1 MPPPEGRHRRAIN
14 PSSPAQHRTRSLC
27 YQATSCVRGT
37 PHFPKVISWTPMF
50 RATSAI
56 ERCPSMTNLTAS
68 SLYSP
73 VKLRRV
79 APIRETPEE
88 WGSYHLCPPDRGRFI
103 MRPSVGQLV
112 EVHRLAVAGA

>member
-1 MPPPEGRHRRAIN
+1 
-14 PSSPAQHRTRSLC
+14 
-27 YQATSCVRGT
+27 
-37 PHFPKVISWTPMF
+37 MF

-68 SLYSP
+68 SLYSS

-88 WGSYHLCPPDRGRFI
+88 WGSYHLCPPDRGRFTGY
-103 MRPSVGQLV
+103 RPGQ
-112 EVHRLAVAGA
+112 RLKDLTRATWPHCAFPGCTTRAVRAGSTCDLDHTQPWPAGPTCSCNLSPCAAATTG

>member
-1 MPPPEGRHRRAIN
+1 
-14 PSSPAQHRTRSLC
+14 
-27 YQATSCVRGT
+27 
-37 PHFPKVISWTPMF
+37 MF

-88 WGSYHLCPPDRGRFI
+88 WGSYHLCPPDRGRFKQRI
-103 MRPSVGQLV
+103 GMRYLMPPMTDTETRDYIHHHV
-112 EVHRLAVAGA
+112 RLAGRADPLFTDDAITVIHTASRGYPRAINNIAVHALTAA